1 MDRRRYTFAPLV
13 AVALTLTACST
24 GSNQSTTSPATSGT
38 ASSAATAPGSPSP
51 SDSPSDTPQES
62 ATTPAQAS
70 PGQVTMAFAGD
81 VHFERQVAPLLQ
93 DSDEVWSTRLPE
105 LKAADFA
112 MVNLE
117 TALATSG
124 SPVPKAYT
132 FRAPPTAL
140 GKLKAAG
147 IDAVSMANNH
157 AADYGR
163 TGVQQTLA
171 AKATNVLPIVG
182 FGENASVAYAPLT
195 VDVKGMRVAV
205 LAASQVAE
213 ETARNWAAGSDSP
226 GIAVELDRTKL
237 RAAVKEAA
245 GTHDLVVVMLHWG
258 TEGTS
263 CPNESQAA
271 TARDLEADGA
281 DVIVGTHAH
290 RPQGSGWKG
299 RAFVGYG
306 TGNFIWYNTSATSR
320 PSGVL
325 TLTVD
330 GDRAVAR
337 GQATGDARRTPT
349 SLVTDYRWAPKYIA
363 YNGVPKNPEGATVDR
378 LNSLAR
384 QATSCAALDQKPS

>member
-1 MDRRRYTFAPLV
+1 MDRRRSRLAAVAPLV
-13 AVALTLTACST
+13 ALALTVSACSG
-24 GSNQSTTSPATSGT
+24 GSSEPGASGSAGQSPAG
-38 ASSAATAPGSPSP
+38 AGSPGADP
-51 SDSPSDTPQES
+51 SSTPTDS
-62 ATTPAQAS
+62 ATTPAEAS
-70 PGQVTMAFAGD
+70 PGKVTLAFAGD

-93 DSDEVWSTRLPE
+93 DSDEEWSKRLLE
-105 LKAADFA
+105 LAAADFA

-117 TALATSG
+117 TAIATSG

-140 GKLKAAG
+140 DKLKAAG

-163 TGVQQTLA
+163 TGVEQTLA
-171 AKATNVLPIVG
+171 AKGKNVLPIVG
-182 FGENASVAYAPLT
+182 FGENAGVAYAPHT

-205 LAASQVAE
+205 LAASQVPE
-213 ETARNWAAGSDSP
+213 ETARNWAAGADSP
-226 GIAVELDRTKL
+226 GIAIALDRAKL

-290 RPQGSGWKG
+290 RPQGSGWQG

-330 GDRAVAR
+330 GDAAKAR
-337 GQATGDARRTPT
+337 GQAQGDARRTPT

-363 YNGVPKNPEGATVDR
+363 YNGVPRDPEGGVADR
-378 LNSLAR
+378 LKSLAR
-384 QATSCAALDQKPS
+384 QATSCANLAQKPS